1 MPRYHNADSFE
12 SWKRIQLAS
21 RILLA
26 LIGGAV
32 FAIVAWEP
40 MTPTKPDGDSSQ
52 RNRADDLFAT
62 EHHSPSTIT
71 ANYGEGEN
79 PEQLP
84 AWNSTRKKPD
94 TIAWGTTPD
103 EPANENAVGSQR
115 VAQSDHDEG
124 EPTVR
129 PNSRAPPN

>member
-1 MPRYHNADSFE
+1 MPRHRIADSSEF
-12 SWKRIQLAS
+12 WKRVQLAS

-32 FAIVAWEP
+32 FAVVAWEP
-40 MTPTKPDGDSSQ
+40 MTPKKTEGDAPPPNRIDG
-52 RNRADDLFAT
+52 LFAT
-62 EHHSPSTIT
+62 EHHSPST
-71 ANYGEGEN
+71 NDGGGEN

-94 TIAWGTTPD
+94 PIAWGATPD
-103 EPANENAVGSQR
+103 EPASENVEGSQQ
-115 VAQSDHDEG
+115 VAQSDNDEG

>member
-1 MPRYHNADSFE
+1 MPRYHYADSSEF
-12 SWKRIQLAS
+12 WKRVQFAS

-26 LIGGAV
+26 LIGGTV

-40 MTPTKPDGDSSQ
+40 MTPTKTDGDTSP
-52 RNRADDLFAT
+52 RNRVDDLLAND
-62 EHHSPSTIT
+62 HQGPSSFT
-71 ANYGEGEN
+71 ANRDLSEN
-79 PEQLP
+79 HGQLP